1 MGLSVARIG
10 ALSGMN
16 PVSGVSAYMKTEPM
30 NYTVDN
36 ESEVSG
42 SYVQSLRGGASA
54 NKVGAVPPVRY
65 ANATVQSG
73 DPIQAVQK
81 KQETERA
88 FNQLA
93 SAYGNDNTTYGA
105 NMRGQSYQ
113 AVGQTIDLF
122 A

>member
-10 ALSGMN
+10 AVSGMSPMVGVN
-16 PVSGVSAYMKTEPM
+16 AVSSYAKTEPM

-42 SYVQSLRGGASA
+42 SYVQSLKNGSV
-54 NKVGAVPPVRY
+54 NKVGATPPVRY
-65 ANATVQSG
+65 ANATVQSE
-73 DPIQAVQK
+73 DAIQK
-81 KQETERA
+81 KQDASRA
-88 FNQLA
+88 YNQIA
-93 SAYGNDNTTYGA
+93 AAYTNENTTYGA

-113 AVGQTIDLF
+113 AVGQNIDLF